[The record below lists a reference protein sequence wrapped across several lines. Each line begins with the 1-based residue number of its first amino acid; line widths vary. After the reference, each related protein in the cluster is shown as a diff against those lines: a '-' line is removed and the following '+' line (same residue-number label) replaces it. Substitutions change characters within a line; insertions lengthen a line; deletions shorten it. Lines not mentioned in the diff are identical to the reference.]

1 MPGHVDS
8 TVCYDAPMNRF
19 TRRSDAS
26 RFIAVAFLLG
36 LAFLPNASLSSPV
49 SSVKPNSRL
58 ARNVRSTF
66 GVSMP
71 CSLAM
76 CAENLDGGTVSGL
89 LLGAGQADS
98 IKFSLPHRSV
108 MMPIPPEWMRKE
120 RGRLDAWADSVVTV
134 ARRKPNPVYVG
145 QTYFAIPGAVPVA
158 IGSAQESLLITLLQI
173 SPSRAASFHTH
184 AMRNRAEACAKR
196 VSRILEEQRS
206 RLASIGR
213 SK

>member
-1 MPGHVDS
+1 
-8 TVCYDAPMNRF
+8 
-19 TRRSDAS
+19 
-26 RFIAVAFLLG
+26 
-36 LAFLPNASLSSPV
+36 
-49 SSVKPNSRL
+49 
-58 ARNVRSTF
+58 
-66 GVSMP
+66 
-71 CSLAM
+71 
-76 CAENLDGGTVSGL
+76 
-89 LLGAGQADS
+89 
-98 IKFSLPHRSV
+98 
-108 MMPIPPEWMRKE
+108 MPIPPEWMRKE

-173 SPSRAASFHTH
+173 SPSRAASFHTP